1 MKEATDKVT
10 RARLGWIIF
19 IALAVLTIVEF
30 LVGAFVRPATPY
42 LVATAIVK
50 AGLIVYYF
58 MHVAQLWR
66 KDDKHK

>member
-1 MKEATDKVT
+1 MKETTEKVFRT
-10 RARLGWIIF
+10 RLGWIVF

-50 AGLIVYYF
+50 AGLIVHYF
-58 MHVAQLWR
+58 MHVPQLWR
-66 KDDKHK
+66 RDNEHK